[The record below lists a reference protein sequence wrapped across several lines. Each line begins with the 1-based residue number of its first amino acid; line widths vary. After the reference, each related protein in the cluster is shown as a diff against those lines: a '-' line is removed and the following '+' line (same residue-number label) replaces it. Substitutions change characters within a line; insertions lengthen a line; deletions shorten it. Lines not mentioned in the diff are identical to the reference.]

1 MSTTNIEENI
11 DVPIKETLDVS
22 IEKNP
27 DKLVEENLDTSIE
40 ENLDIPIKE
49 NSAPLTLSP
58 DSVLNLILRNV
69 KMKPSNMIF

>member
-1 MSTTNIEENI
+1 MSAINIEENLDI
-11 DVPIKETLDVS
+11 PIKETLDVS

-27 DKLVEENLDTSIE
+27 DKLVE

-69 KMKPSNMIF
+69 KMKPSNMIFW